1 LAAWYSAA
9 SVSLLP
15 SVKQL
20 KVLTNTATPLDPST
34 RIDAIDVLRGIAL
47 FGVLAVNLVTE
58 FRVSIFQQFL
68 PDIPHGTSAD
78 RAVEA
83 FVSLALESKAFS
95 LFSLLFGLGLA
106 IQFERLARSGS
117 PLRWLVRR
125 LAVLLVIGLIHLF
138 LIWNG
143 DILTEYA
150 LAGFVALPFL
160 FAPRWA
166 LLAGCAAFIL
176 LYLILPLLS
185 LPVSWPTPAW
195 LQQHV
200 NEASAV
206 YATGNAA
213 DVLRFSI
220 REIQA
225 LLPLHIYV
233 FPRTVAL
240 FLLGAFIW
248 RTGLF
253 KEVAKHEATL
263 FPAASVCLI
272 VGWLLTS
279 SVLNVL
285 SALAPVFLALGYA
298 ASVIWLMTFTT
309 VSRWLEP
316 VGALG
321 RMAFTNYLLQSVVFG
336 WVFFGYGLGLFGK
349 LGTAPTIAI
358 GAVVYGIQVLLSS
371 WWLRHFRFGPVEWLW
386 RTLMYGTR
394 QPMARVPVQ

>member
-1 LAAWYSAA
+1 MTRPRHLFSPAF
-9 SVSLLP
+9 
-15 SVKQL
+15 KQL
-20 KVLTNTATPLDPST
+20 KLLTNTATPLDPST
-34 RIDAIDVLRGIAL
+34 RIEAIDVLRGIAL

-68 PDIPHGTSAD
+68 PDLAQGTSAD
-78 RAVEA
+78 RAVES

-125 LAVLLVIGLIHLF
+125 LAVLLVIGLIHLL

-150 LAGFVALPFL
+150 LAGFVVLPFL

-195 LQQHV
+195 MQQHV
-200 NEASAV
+200 NEANAV
-206 YATGNAA
+206 YVNGNAA
-213 DVLRFSI
+213 DVLRFRI
-220 REIQA
+220 REIHA

-248 RTGLF
+248 RTALF
-253 KEVAKHEATL
+253 KEATMQEATL

-279 SVLNVL
+279 TAPNVL

-309 VSRWLEP
+309 VGRWLEP

-321 RMAFTNYLLQSVVFG
+321 RTAFTNYLLQSVVFG
-336 WVFFGYGLGLFGK
+336 WIFFGYGLGLFGK
-349 LGTAPTIAI
+349 LGAAPTIAI

-394 QPMARVPVQ
+394 QPMAQFSVQ

>member
-1 LAAWYSAA
+1 MDFRTITFSMLK
-9 SVSLLP
+9 LL
-15 SVKQL
+15 
-20 KVLTNTATPLDPST
+20 TDTATPLDPST

-68 PDIPHGTSAD
+68 PDLAQGTSAD
-78 RAVEA
+78 RAVES

-125 LAVLLVIGLIHLF
+125 LAVLLVIGLIHLL

-150 LAGFVALPFL
+150 LAGFVVLPFL

-166 LLAGCAAFIL
+166 LLAGCVAFIL

-185 LPVSWPTPAW
+185 LPVPWPTPAW
-195 LQQHV
+195 MQQHV
-200 NEASAV
+200 HEANAV

-220 REIQA
+220 REIHA

-248 RTGLF
+248 RTSLF
-253 KEVAKHEATL
+253 KEAAKQEATL
-263 FPAASVCLI
+263 FPVASVCLI

-279 SVLNVL
+279 TAPNVL

-298 ASVIWLMTFTT
+298 ASVIWLMTSTT
-309 VSRWLEP
+309 VGRWLEP

-336 WVFFGYGLGLFGK
+336 WIFFGYGLGLFGK
-349 LGTAPTIAI
+349 LGAAPTIAI
-358 GAVVYGIQVLLSS
+358 GVVVYGIQVLLSS

-386 RTLMYGTR
+386 RSLMYGTR

>member
-1 LAAWYSAA
+1 LA
-9 SVSLLP
+9 

-20 KVLTNTATPLDPST
+20 KLLTDTATPLDPST

-68 PDIPHGTSAD
+68 PELAQGTSAD
-78 RAVEA
+78 RAVQS

-95 LFSLLFGLGLA
+95 LFSLLFGLGLV

-125 LAVLLVIGLIHLF
+125 LAVLLVIGLIHLI

-150 LAGFVALPFL
+150 LAGFVVLPIL

-166 LLAGCAAFIL
+166 LLAGCAAFLL
-176 LYLILPLLS
+176 LYLILPSLA

-195 LQQHV
+195 MQQHV
-200 NEASAV
+200 NEANAV

-220 REIQA
+220 REIRA

-240 FLLGAFIW
+240 FLLGVFIW

-253 KEVAKHEATL
+253 KETSKKVAIL

-279 SVLNVL
+279 TAPNVL
-285 SALAPVFLALGYA
+285 SPLAPVFLALGYA
-298 ASVIWLMTFTT
+298 ASVIWLMTFAT
-309 VSRWLEP
+309 VGRWLEP

-336 WVFFGYGLGLFGK
+336 WIFFGYGLGLFGK
-349 LGTAPTIAI
+349 LGAASTMAI

-371 WWLRHFRFGPVEWLW
+371 WWLRRFRFGPVEWLW